1 MVAPIFLLLAMP
13 PLCFKVTAFEILGG
27 NHRVRLSNEYLLSKV
42 RSTQVQFGAIWLR
55 KAFEPVDAEIV
66 DTSAAIN
73 GDICPVL
80 KHGPRS
86 LTYMRVCG

>member
-1 MVAPIFLLLAMP
+1 MI
-13 PLCFKVTAFEILGG
+13 ENQGI
-27 NHRVRLSNEYLLSKV
+27 YSKV
-42 RSTQVQFGAIWLR
+42 RSIQFQFGAIWRCKVIEL
-55 KAFEPVDAEIV
+55 VDAKIENP
-66 DTSAAIN
+66 SAANN